1 MPLPSSSLVL
11 LDGST
16 GHELK
21 ARGVLASFEGAM
33 LANLRQPDVV
43 TAIHAEYVDAG
54 CDIVTTNT
62 FTLTPDELAR
72 EVAFT
77 LSNLA
82 AGTQRQMRATLR
94 AGVLPG
100 LVHMMEP
107 FVEEASERNARNFRG
122 EEAPP
127 PFWPKTN
134 WAAVALANVLLRG
147 TPPQRQRAVRA
158 GCDLLC
164 S

>member
-1 MPLPSSSLVL
+1 M
-11 LDGST
+11 LDNSGGRRGRKGS
-16 GHELK
+16 
-21 ARGVLASFEGAM
+21 A
-33 LANLRQPDVV
+33 
-43 TAIHAEYVDAG
+43 
-54 CDIVTTNT
+54 
-62 FTLTPDELAR
+62 TPDELAR

-82 AGTQRQMRATLR
+82 AGTPRQMRATLR

-100 LVHMMEP
+100 LFHMMAP

-134 WAAVALANVLLRG
+134 WAAVALVNVLLRG

-158 GCDLLC
+158 GCDVLC